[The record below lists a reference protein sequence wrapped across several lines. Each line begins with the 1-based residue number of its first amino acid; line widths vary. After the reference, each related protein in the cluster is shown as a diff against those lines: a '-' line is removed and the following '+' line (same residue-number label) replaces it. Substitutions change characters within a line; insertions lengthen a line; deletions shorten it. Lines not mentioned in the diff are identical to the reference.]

1 MAVATG
7 TVGIPGTET
16 NDIKIEKI
24 KETIDRSEIL
34 FETSELT
41 EAHGKEEKSR

>member
-41 EAHGKEEKSR
+41 EVFCGP